1 MNKKFLALAILAPA
15 YTLAQAQSNV
25 QVYGLIDANV
35 EYINNADAAKHSLAR
50 LNSGGANTSRFGF
63 RGTED
68 LGDGLKAVF
77 QLEGGVKLDT
87 GASDGDIF
95 GRQANVGL
103 EGSFGRVIAGRSYS
117 TVYDFILPFD
127 PMGYAPQY
135 SWATSAGAAGNR
147 KDGLLTGVSN
157 MVKYQG
163 EFNGIKLGATYG
175 FGEVAGST
183 SDSAKYA
190 LAAGYT
196 NGPLRLAAVYSQV
209 NGTTGNAAGAY
220 DKTTA
225 THLAIG
231 YQLGD
236 AKLNGG
242 YRNFK
247 KTFATG
253 VADQKSN
260 TFWGGVNYKTTEAF
274 TLTGVVYYQ
283 DIKNTTAALD
293 ADPVMYVLGGKYAMS
308 KRTDLYLVGA
318 YAKAKGNNTVS
329 LSRDDVGY
337 GNSQTGVTAGIQH
350 RF

>member
-1 MNKKFLALAILAPA
+1 MNKKLLALAILAPA
-15 YTLAQAQSNV
+15 YSLAQAQSSV
-25 QVYGLIDANV
+25 QAYGLIDANV
-35 EYINNADAAKHSLAR
+35 EYLTNADPAKHSLSR

-63 RGTED
+63 RGSED

-103 EGSFGRVIAGRSYS
+103 EGNFGRVVAGRSFS
-117 TVYDFILPFD
+117 TVYDFLLPLD

-135 SWATSAGAAGNR
+135 SWATSAGASGNR

-157 MVKYQG
+157 MVKYTG
-163 EFNGIKLGATYG
+163 EFNGFRLGLNYA
-175 FGEVAGST
+175 FGEAAGNT

-190 LAAGYT
+190 LALGYNT
-196 NGPLRLAAVYSQV
+196 GDLRLVGVYSQV
-209 NGTTGNAAGAY
+209 NGTGNALGAY

-231 YQLGD
+231 YQAGE
-236 AKLNGG
+236 ARLNAG
-242 YRNFK
+242 YRRFK
-247 KTFATG
+247 KTLASG
-253 VADQKSN
+253 AADQRSD
-260 TFWGGVNYKTTEAF
+260 TYWGGVNYKTTETF
-274 TLTGVVYYQ
+274 TITGVVYYQ

-293 ADPVMYVLGGKYAMS
+293 ADPIMYVLGGKYALS

-337 GNSQTGVTAGIQH
+337 GNSQTGITAGIQH
-350 RF
+350 RY

>member
-1 MNKKFLALAILAPA
+1 MKKKLLALAIFAPA
-15 YTLAQAQSNV
+15 CTLAQAQSNV
-25 QVYGLIDANV
+25 QIYGLLDMNV
-35 EYINNADAAKHSLAR
+35 EYLTNANPTKNSLLR

-77 QLEGGVKLDT
+77 QLEGGLKLDA

-103 EGSFGRVIAGRSYS
+103 EGNFGRVVAGRSFS
-117 TVYDFILPFD
+117 TVYDFLLPFD

-135 SWATSAGAAGNR
+135 SWATSAGASGNR

-163 EFNGIKLGATYG
+163 DFNGFRLGANYA
-175 FGEVAGST
+175 FGEAAGST

-190 LAAGYT
+190 LALGY
-196 NGPLRLAAVYSQV
+196 NVGALRLAAVYSQV
-209 NGTTGNAAGAY
+209 NGVRNTAGVY

-225 THLAIG
+225 THLAAG

-236 AKLNGG
+236 AKLNAGF
-242 YRNFK
+242 RHFK
-247 KTFATG
+247 KTLAAG
-253 VADQKSN
+253 GADQRSD
-260 TFWGGVNYKTTEAF
+260 TYWGGVNYKTTEAF
-274 TLTGVVYYQ
+274 TITGVVYYQ
-283 DIKNTTAALD
+283 DIKNTTAALN
-293 ADPVMYVLGGKYAMS
+293 ADPIMYVLGGKYAMS

-337 GNSQTGVTAGIQH
+337 GSSQTGVTAGIQH